1 MGELVDSI
9 KTHGLIQPVLVRP
22 LSAEGEE
29 DSGEY
34 QLVAG
39 ERRWRAAQLAGLD
52 VIPAVIR
59 RLGDQ
64 QALEL
69 ALIEN
74 VQRHDITAIDAA
86 IAYQRLAGEFH
97 LSQEQIA
104 QRVGKS
110 RSAVA
115 NTLRLLDLPQ
125 EVRKAIED
133 GALTE
138 GHGRA
143 ILLAPGEG
151 ARRAIFR
158 RVLRDRLSVREAERL
173 AQHSAAAEANGA
185 GEGQSGVASS
195 DTAPDTTPEDATA
208 GAAPSAGS
216 DLGGVEELLQKR
228 LGTRLHIKAK
238 RKGGEIVISYSSPEE
253 LNRIVSL
260 VTQTDSQQQ
269 G

>member
-1 MGELVDSI
+1 M
-9 KTHGLIQPVLVRP
+9 
-22 LSAEGEE
+22 
-29 DSGEY
+29 
-34 QLVAG
+34 
-39 ERRWRAAQLAGLD
+39 AGLD

-59 RLGDQ
+59 RVGDQ

-133 GALTE
+133 GALSE

-173 AQHSAAAEANGA
+173 AQHS
-185 GEGQSGVASS
+185 V
-195 DTAPDTTPEDATA
+195 TA
-208 GAAPSAGS
+208 GGASDSDEAGGGPQLPDRTATNGSTSETNSGS
-216 DLGGVEELLQKR
+216 DAGKTSLNSDIERAESEMQKR
-228 LGTRLHIKAK
+228 LGTRLHIKSK
-238 RKGGEIVISYSSPEE
+238 RKGGEIVIAYSSPEE
-253 LNRIVSL
+253 LHRIVDVILRDYSA
-260 VTQTDSQQQ
+260 
-269 G
+269 